1 MKNHTNINT
10 ILVPFIFFFVLFS
23 WIFMAMNAQNTTIQ
37 VNVGVILDFDS
48 GSQKTDE
55 FYWSCMNLALSDFYA
70 SNPHYKTRLVLLPGN
85 SKGNVVGAA
94 AAAVDLINNAEVQA
108 IIGPVTSMQANFVVN
123 VGYQAQVPIL
133 TFSASSPS
141 LASLGSSFFF
151 RLTQNDSIQVKAIS
165 NIVQNFGWRQ
175 VVPIFEDTSYGEGII
190 PFLID
195 ALQTVEAH
203 VPHRSV
209 VSQSATDD
217 QIEIEL
223 NRLKGMPTRVFIVH
237 MNPHLCS
244 RLFAKAKK
252 IGMVSDGYVW
262 IIASGISNRLSLMKH
277 SHLNSME
284 GVLGIQT
291 YIPRTLKLREFEK
304 RWKMKFQ
311 QENPNVTKIKLD
323 VYGFQAHDAVFALA
337 MAVEQVGYTSIE
349 YQKPSDSFKA
359 TDLDALKVS
368 QYGQK
373 LVGALS
379 GIRFEGLAGDF
390 NVVEGELQSSTY
402 NIINVIGGKAK
413 AIALWTPEKG
423 MVVPTNTSKIFTNSK
438 CIFGPIKWPGDPICV
453 PRGWK
458 IPTNGNKL
466 KIGVPV
472 KKGFEEFVRITKD
485 PNTNTTTVTGFCI
498 DVFLA
503 AVKLLPYDLPHV
515 FIPYENSN
523 GSMNGTYDDLVYQV
537 YLEKFDA
544 VVGDTTIRANRSLYV
559 DFTMPYT
566 KSDVGMVVLIRDSTR
581 KNAWI
586 FMKPLTWGLWSTT
599 LCFFIFIGFVVWVLE
614 HRVNEDFRGPPSHQ
628 VGTSFWFSFST
639 MVFAHRERVVSN
651 LARFVMTIWV
661 FVMLIVT
668 QSYTASLSSL
678 LTVQQLMPT
687 VTDLSDL
694 LRNGDDVGYIE
705 NAFVREVLYEIGFN
719 NTRLRVIKSAED
731 GDKELT
737 KGTTKGGIAA
747 FVGGTP
753 LLKVFVAKYC
763 SKYTMIGPISKTN
776 GFAFVFPKR
785 SPLVADMSSAILN
798 LTEGKEILNLEATWL
813 GNESICQGS
822 SSANISGNSLGLESF
837 WGLFLIAGV
846 ASVLALIIFFASFLY
861 EHKHVLMP
869 PNSRA
874 SIWRRIHALI
884 EIFDDRDASSYTFR
898 SSQPSNKIISVGDH
912 GPNASPISNWPESPF
927 SYTNHED
934 LDSVFGGQQT
944 PAPGGAS
951 PEPVPTIELAITI

>member
-1 MKNHTNINT
+1 MVAGVAGNCRTRLRSLGDSRRRVSFSVQCMDDLRMQGGRRRRDEDVGALAPSWGGRKWKFRSG
-10 ILVPFIFFFVLFS
+10 LSVGSWYVSVLQS
-23 WIFMAMNAQNTTIQ
+23 QSLCWIVYKDEIHGMIGLPPSGVVKIPSA
-37 VNVGVILDFDS
+37 VILGRVPVSVVD
-48 GSQKTDE
+48 
-55 FYWSCMNLALSDFYA
+55 LALDM
-70 SNPHYKTRLVLLPGN
+70 
-85 SKGNVVGAA
+85 
-94 AAAVDLINNAEVQA
+94 INNAQVQA
-108 IIGPVTSMQANFVVN
+108 IIGPGTSMQANFVVN
-123 VGYQAQVPIL
+123 VGDQAKVPIL

-165 NIVQNFGWRQ
+165 DIVKNFGWRQ

-195 ALQTVEAH
+195 ALQAVEAH

-209 VSQSATDD
+209 VATDD

-244 RLFAKAKK
+244 RLFARAKK
-252 IGMVSDGYVW
+252 IGMMSAGYVW
-262 IIASGISNRLSLMKH
+262 IIASGISNHLSLMRH

-291 YIPRTLKLREFEK
+291 YIRRTLKLREFEK

-311 QENPNVTKIKLD
+311 QENPNVTKVKLD
-323 VYGFQAHDAVFALA
+323 VYGFQAHDAVFGLA

-349 YQKPSDSFKA
+349 YQKPSDSLKA
-359 TDLDALKVS
+359 TDLDAFKVS
-368 QYGQK
+368 HYGKK

-379 GIRFEGLAGDF
+379 GVRFEGLAGDF
-390 NVVEGELQSSTY
+390 NVVEGQLQSSTY

-413 AIALWTPEKG
+413 EIALWTPEKR
-423 MVVPTNTSKIFTNSK
+423 MVPTNTSKIFTNSK

-453 PRGWK
+453 PKGWE
-458 IPTNGNKL
+458 IPTKGNKL
-466 KIGVPV
+466 IIGVPV
-472 KKGFEEFVRITKD
+472 KKGFEEFVKITKD
-485 PNTNTTTVTGFCI
+485 VNTNTTTVKGFCI

-515 FIPYENSN
+515 FVPYENSN
-523 GSMNGTYDDLVYQV
+523 GSMAGTYDELVYEV
-537 YLEKFDA
+537 FLKKFDA

-566 KSDVGMVVLIRDSTR
+566 KSDVAIVMPIKDSTR

-586 FMKPLTWGLWSTT
+586 FMKPLTGGLWLTT
-599 LCFFIFIGFVVWVLE
+599 LCFFIFIG
-614 HRVNEDFRGPPSHQ
+614 
-628 VGTSFWFSFST
+628 
-639 MVFAHRERVVSN
+639 ERVVSN
-651 LARFVMTIWV
+651 LARFVMIIWV

-737 KGTTKGGIAA
+737 KGTAKGGIAA

-763 SKYTMIGPISKTN
+763 SKYTIIGPISKTN

-822 SSANISGNSLGLESF
+822 SSANMSGNSLGLESF

-846 ASVLALIIFFASFLY
+846 ASVLALIIFFSSFLY

-869 PNSRA
+869 SNSRA

-898 SSQPSNKIISVGDH
+898 SSQPSNKIVSVGDH
-912 GPNASPISNWPESPF
+912 GPNASPISNWPECPF
-927 SYTNHED
+927 SYTNHGD
-934 LDSVFGGQQT
+934 LDPVFGGQQT
-944 PAPGGAS
+944 PSTGGAS

>member
-1 MKNHTNINT
+1 MSRAVVRLAFKGYVLNVSL
-10 ILVPFIFFFVLFS
+10 ILIVIHLYVNFLSIGIYLIRCFIFHEYT
-23 WIFMAMNAQNTTIQ
+23 A
-37 VNVGVILDFDS
+37 LD
-48 GSQKTDE
+48 
-55 FYWSCMNLALSDFYA
+55 M
-70 SNPHYKTRLVLLPGN
+70 
-85 SKGNVVGAA
+85 
-94 AAAVDLINNAEVQA
+94 INNAQVQA
-108 IIGPVTSMQANFVVN
+108 IIGPGTSMQANFVVN
-123 VGYQAQVPIL
+123 VGDQAKVPIL

-165 NIVQNFGWRQ
+165 DIVKNFGWRQ

-195 ALQTVEAH
+195 ALQAVEAH

-209 VSQSATDD
+209 VATDD

-244 RLFAKAKK
+244 RLFARAKK
-252 IGMVSDGYVW
+252 IGMMSAGYVW
-262 IIASGISNRLSLMKH
+262 IIASGISNHLSLMRH

-291 YIPRTLKLREFEK
+291 YIRRTLKLREFEK

-311 QENPNVTKIKLD
+311 QENPNVTKVKLD
-323 VYGFQAHDAVFALA
+323 VYGFQAHDAVFGLA

-349 YQKPSDSFKA
+349 YQKPSDSLKA
-359 TDLDALKVS
+359 TDLDAFKVS
-368 QYGQK
+368 HYGKK

-379 GIRFEGLAGDF
+379 GVRFEGLAGDF
-390 NVVEGELQSSTY
+390 NVVEGQLQSSTY

-413 AIALWTPEKG
+413 EIALWTPEKR
-423 MVVPTNTSKIFTNSK
+423 MVPTNTSKIFTNSK

-453 PRGWK
+453 PKGWE
-458 IPTNGNKL
+458 IPTKGNKL
-466 KIGVPV
+466 IIGVPV
-472 KKGFEEFVRITKD
+472 KKGFEEFVKITKD
-485 PNTNTTTVTGFCI
+485 VNTNTTTVKGFCI

-515 FIPYENSN
+515 FVPYENSN
-523 GSMNGTYDDLVYQV
+523 GSMAGTYDELVYEV
-537 YLEKFDA
+537 FLKKFDA

-566 KSDVGMVVLIRDSTR
+566 KSDVAIVMPIKDSTR

-586 FMKPLTWGLWSTT
+586 FMKPLTGGLWLTT
-599 LCFFIFIGFVVWVLE
+599 LCFFIFIGCVVWVLE
-614 HRVNEDFRGPPSHQ
+614 HRINEDFRGPPSHQ
-628 VGTSFWFSFST
+628 VGTSIWFSFST
-639 MVFAHRERVVSN
+639 MVFSHRERVVSN
-651 LARFVMTIWV
+651 LARFVMIIWV

-737 KGTTKGGIAA
+737 KGTAKGGIAA

-763 SKYTMIGPISKTN
+763 SKYTIIGPISKTN
-776 GFAFVFPKR
+776 GFAFVRTLSSYCFCYRCASFKIPKSKRSIVSNCRYLRITGFFFFFWVALQVFPKR

-822 SSANISGNSLGLESF
+822 SSANMSGNSLGLESF

-846 ASVLALIIFFASFLY
+846 ASVLALIIFFSSFLY

-869 PNSRA
+869 SNSRA

-898 SSQPSNKIISVGDH
+898 SSQPSNKIVSVGDH
-912 GPNASPISNWPESPF
+912 GPNASPISNWPECPF
-927 SYTNHED
+927 SYTNHGD
-934 LDSVFGGQQT
+934 LDPVFGGQQT
-944 PAPGGAS
+944 PSTGGAS